1 MSSPTSQLSRLGVP
15 SAIISDGI
23 ITVPL
28 FAVTTM
34 TLNETYALPAIG
46 STTARAVV
54 ASHDDTVTLIG
65 MLIGPQRYAEKLALE
80 TLADT
85 SRRGSALG
93 AFTQGRFSG
102 LILLTAMTIR
112 TDMQVQTLQFS
123 ASAARRDVLEVT
135 ITLAHLPLPSA
146 LGKLLDVASV
156 GVGALADWA
165 GH

>member
-1 MSSPTSQLSRLGVP
+1 MGSPTSQLSGVSIP
-15 SAIISDGI
+15 SAIVSDGI

-54 ASHDDTVTLIG
+54 ATHDDTITLVG
-65 MLIGPQRYAEKLALE
+65 LLIGPQRYAEKLALE

-93 AFTQGRFSG
+93 AFTRGRFSG

-112 TDMQVQTLQFS
+112 TDMQVQSLQFS
-123 ASAARRDVLEVT
+123 ALAARRDVLEVT
-135 ITLAHLPLPSA
+135 MTMAHLPLPSA
-146 LGKLLDVASV
+146 LGKLLDAASV

>member
-93 AFTQGRFSG
+93 AFTRGRFSG